1 MTARY
6 TESKERS
13 AELLRAALRCMGQ
26 HDAGCNPVSFTVWY
40 EYSAGINAQLNLAL
54 EQCLR
59 SEPRLG
65 NDTLR
70 RLYHAHI
77 ADPDQEAV
85 HKISHALQ
93 RVMTGVVENASSTG
107 AQAGAFGN
115 QIDGLAVALRAQD
128 LTAVTP
134 LLDATLAGAG
144 EMKQTALALVQQIN
158 ASRLEINRL
167 RADLTR
173 ARDEALLDPLTGVL
187 NRKGFDAQLDRLL
200 HQPPGPGGVPALIMI
215 DIDHFKA
222 VNDTHGHVLGDQVI
236 RGLAE
241 VLRTCAPDRENSVAR
256 YGGEEFAILLPGSAL
271 ADGMRVADNVR
282 QRIKAMKLRDR
293 RTQQVVLRVTVSAG
307 VALMQ
312 PGDDP
317 ASWIAR
323 ADCALYKSKQSGRDR
338 VSSA

>member
-54 EQCLR
+54 DECLR

-65 NDTLR
+65 DDTLR
-70 RLYHAHI
+70 RLYHTHI

-107 AQAGAFGN
+107 AQAGAFGH

-128 LTAVTP
+128 LAAVTP

-144 EMKQTALALVQQIN
+144 EMKQTALALVQQIS
-158 ASRLEINRL
+158 ASRLEIDRL
-167 RADLTR
+167 RADLVR

-187 NRKGFDAQLDRLL
+187 NRKGFDQHLDQLLR
-200 HQPPGPGGVPALIMI
+200 QPAGPAGAPLLIMI
-215 DIDHFKA
+215 DIDHFKT

-241 VLRTCAPDRENSVAR
+241 VLRTCANQHGHSVAR
-256 YGGEEFAILLPGSAL
+256 YGGEEFAILLPHGAV
-271 ADGMRVADNVR
+271 ADGLRVAEGVR
-282 QRIKAMKLRDR
+282 QRIKSMKVRDR
-293 RTQQVVLRVTVSAG
+293 RTQAVLLRVTVSAG

-312 PGDDP
+312 PGDDA
-317 ASWIAR
+317 ASWVAR
-323 ADCALYKSKQSGRDR
+323 ADGALYQSKQGGRDR

>member
-40 EYSAGINAQLNLAL
+40 EYSAGINAPLNLAL
-54 EQCLR
+54 DQCLR

-65 NDTLR
+65 DDTLR

-77 ADPDQEAV
+77 ADPDQEVV

-93 RVMTGVVENASSTG
+93 QVMTGVVDNAASTG
-107 AQAGAFGN
+107 AQAGAFGQ
-115 QIDGLAVALRAQD
+115 QIDRLALALRAPG
-128 LTAVTP
+128 LAAVTP
-134 LLDATLAGAG
+134 LLDATLAGAD
-144 EMKQTALALVQQIN
+144 EMQQTALALVQQIN

-187 NRKGFDAQLDRLL
+187 NRKGFDAQLDQLL
-200 HQPPGPGGVPALIMI
+200 RQPAGPAEAPLLIMI

-241 VLRTCAPDRENSVAR
+241 VLRTCADQPGHSVAR
-256 YGGEEFAILLPGSAL
+256 YGGEEFAILLPHGAV
-271 ADGMRVADNVR
+271 ADGLRVAEDVR

-293 RTQQVVLRVTVSAG
+293 RTQAVVLRVTVSAG
-307 VALMQ
+307 VALMR
-312 PGDDP
+312 PDDDP

-323 ADCALYKSKQSGRDR
+323 ADGALYQSKQGGRDR
-338 VSSA
+338 VSSG